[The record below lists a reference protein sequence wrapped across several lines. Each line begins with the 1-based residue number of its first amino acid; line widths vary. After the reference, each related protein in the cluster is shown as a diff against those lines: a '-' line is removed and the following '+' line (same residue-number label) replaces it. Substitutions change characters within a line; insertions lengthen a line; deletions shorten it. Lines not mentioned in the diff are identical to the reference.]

1 MPATSLP
8 RRTLG
13 PLLREYRIRA
23 KKGQL
28 SASLHI
34 EISPQGIS
42 RLEDGHK
49 IKIATSQLKDLLDLY
64 QVTEGERE
72 LVLGLWDEIKRQ
84 EQIAKRSG
92 TAKGWWR
99 AYEDQLLPNFDYYLS
114 LESATDHMTTHQ
126 LVLVPGLLQTPDY
139 RRALIKGYEPDLSAV
154 DVERRLELATRR
166 QAKLQDESFRL
177 DVLIS
182 EAVLRHEAGGP
193 AVMAAQLRRLVEP
206 ADRATVSVRV
216 VPFQTGAHPGLVV
229 LSFSLL
235 EFPPLTSR
243 LVQPPVIY
251 TEGAEGGLY
260 LEREDVI
267 GRYRRAIGGIEA
279 VALNEEDTRDL
290 VLAIA
295 KEYAA

>member
-1 MPATSLP
+1 MA
-8 RRTLG
+8 G
-13 PLLREYRIRA
+13 
-23 KKGQL
+23 
-28 SASLHI
+28 LHI
-34 EISPQGIS
+34 EVSPQGIS
-42 RLEDGHK
+42 RLEDGQK

-64 QVTEGERE
+64 EVTATERE
-72 LVLGLWDEIKRQ
+72 LVLGLWEEIKRQ
-84 EQIAKRSG
+84 EQIAKLSG

-166 QAKLQDESFRL
+166 QTRLQDASFRL

-182 EAVLRHEAGGP
+182 EAVLRHEAGGA
-193 AVMAAQLRRLVEP
+193 AVMAAQLRHLVEP
-206 ADRATVSVRV
+206 TEGATISVRV
-216 VPFQTGAHPGLVV
+216 VPFHTGAHPGLVV

-235 EFPPLTSR
+235 EFPPLTGR
-243 LVQPPVIY
+243 LTQPPVIY
-251 TEGAEGGLY
+251 TEGSEGGLY
-260 LEREDVI
+260 LERDDVI
-267 GRYRRAIGGIEA
+267 GRYRRSIAGIEA
-279 VALNEEDTRDL
+279 VALNEEDTREM